1 MGLVPPETLQRPVP
15 GRTAADLRQE
25 GWILR
30 MRQKDRRSVCDA
42 VHTKCSD
49 LVNSAEHQ
57 REVSGKNEDCMGDGT
72 AHVSDMTTSWMTGL
86 FR

>member
-1 MGLVPPETLQRPVP
+1 
-15 GRTAADLRQE
+15 
-25 GWILR
+25 
-30 MRQKDRRSVCDA
+30 MRSTQNA
-42 VHTKCSD
+42 VISSTVQS
-49 LVNSAEHQ
+49 SQ

>member
-30 MRQKDRRSVCDA
+30 MRQKDRRSECDA
-42 VHTKCSD
+42 VHTKCSDLVHTKCSDLVHTKCSD
-49 LVNSAEHQ
+49 LVNSAEQ
-57 REVSGKNEDCMGDGT
+57 P
-72 AHVSDMTTSWMTGL
+72 TGGEWKE
-86 FR
+86 